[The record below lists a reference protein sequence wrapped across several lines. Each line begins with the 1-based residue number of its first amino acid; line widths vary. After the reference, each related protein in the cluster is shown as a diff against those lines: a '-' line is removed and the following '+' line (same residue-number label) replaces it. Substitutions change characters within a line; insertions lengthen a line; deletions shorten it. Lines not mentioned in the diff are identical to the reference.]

1 MSDEPPFV
9 ATFVEHTLE
18 PAQPRPCPRL
28 SWTDS
33 AGSHEVELHEPAT
46 AGSAPSSQVVIADRS
61 VSRVHAELVPKED
74 GLWVRD
80 VGSRNST
87 YVAGVKII
95 EARVPNGKS
104 IRMGTTEISVTYG
117 TPKAPTELWPEKS
130 FGSVLGRTA
139 VM

>member
-9 ATFVEHTLE
+9 ATFVEHALE

-28 SWTDS
+28 TWTDS

-104 IRMGTTEISVTYG
+104 IRMGTTEIAVTYG
-117 TPKAPTELWPEKS
+117 TPKAPAELWPEKS
-130 FGSVLGRTA
+130 FGSVLA
-139 VM
+139 